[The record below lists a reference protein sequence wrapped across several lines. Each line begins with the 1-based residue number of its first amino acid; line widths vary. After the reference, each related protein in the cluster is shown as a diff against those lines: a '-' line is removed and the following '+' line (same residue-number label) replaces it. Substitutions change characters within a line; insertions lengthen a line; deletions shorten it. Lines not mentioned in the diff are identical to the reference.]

1 MQLKRISCL
10 LSLTRL
16 RACFR
21 FFRQPLCAFWR
32 TACLGNAPF
41 QLTLKSGESLS
52 FSRKDR
58 DHKLWDWLL
67 TARVPVDF
75 SFTASGNVNIEWNAR
90 RFLLRPATQDPFI
103 FQEILIDDI
112 YGLMLVDTPL
122 RTVIDL
128 GANAGFFSCTVL
140 GRAERVIAVEA
151 VDENY
156 RHAVE
161 NIRRNGGARDD
172 IFRLAMSGTSGRGIK
187 IQHDERNSGGHFVVD
202 HESAPAGPIEIV
214 ESITLSDLMRR
225 TNCHSVDLLKC
236 DIEGSE
242 YDVFLNTPVN
252 DLRKIRQLVMEVH
265 LSPCH
270 PPRLLRQM
278 IEHFESAGFVV
289 TLSED
294 IPDGPIQQNLILTA
308 LRTNDAMDDPSRFN
322 ETAGCAVL
330 PPATVHPG

>member
-1 MQLKRISCL
+1 
-10 LSLTRL
+10 
-16 RACFR
+16 
-21 FFRQPLCAFWR
+21 
-32 TACLGNAPF
+32 
-41 QLTLKSGESLS
+41 LKSGDSLS

-75 SFTASGNVNIEWNAR
+75 SFTPGGNVNIDWNAR

-103 FQEILIDDI
+103 FQEILIDDD
-112 YGLMLVDTPL
+112 YGLMHADTAL

-128 GANAGFFSCTVL
+128 GANAGFFSCAVL

-151 VDENY
+151 VGENY

-161 NIRRNGGARDD
+161 NIRRNGGAVDD
-172 IFRLAMSGTSGRGIK
+172 IYQLAMSGTSGRRIK
-187 IQHDERNSGGHFVVD
+187 IQHDERNSGGHSVVD
-202 HESAPAGPIEIV
+202 HERVTAGSSEIV

-225 TNCHSVDLLKC
+225 TDCDSVDLLKC

-242 YDVFLNTPVN
+242 YDVFLNTPVD

-270 PPRLLRQM
+270 PPCALRQM
-278 IEHFESAGFVV
+278 IKHFESAGFTV
-289 TLSED
+289 TLGED
-294 IPDGPIQQNLILTA
+294 ISEGSIEQNLILTA
-308 LRTNDAMDDPSRFN
+308 LQTNDATDDPSRIH
-322 ETAGCAVL
+322 ETAGCTVP
-330 PPATVHPG
+330 PPATVHPERSPTIRKTIL